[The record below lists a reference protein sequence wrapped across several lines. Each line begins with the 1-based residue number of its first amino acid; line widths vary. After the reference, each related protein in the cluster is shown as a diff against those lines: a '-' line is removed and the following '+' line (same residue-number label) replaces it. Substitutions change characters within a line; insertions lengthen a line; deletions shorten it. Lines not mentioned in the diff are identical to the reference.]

1 MVDVFISYKRE
12 ERQRCER
19 IAKKLKALDLDVWF
33 DARLPSGK
41 SFDREIETTIKAAKA
56 VLVLWSPAS
65 VESEWVRNEAS
76 IGKARGVLAAAQLA
90 PCDLPI
96 AFHSTHYETLYE
108 EGFGDDHPG
117 WIKVL
122 ERIGQL
128 TGRPGIAGY
137 SKALG
142 EGAAPLL
149 RWARANAADPLAL
162 KMEKLAE
169 RLSAPDADAAG
180 VTVRKGAG
188 PIVLL
193 ATGLVFAAIAG
204 AFAWLAKPAPP
215 PPERTA
221 REVASS
227 LVGSWGLANLER
239 SIGCAAEARMEIKLG
254 GEGLIVGGAVEPL
267 RTLEGGWLATTGAA
281 GVTQYRREGEK
292 LQFRVSGAP
301 DTLEYSLCG

>member
-12 ERQRCER
+12 ERGRCER

-41 SFDREIETTIKAAKA
+41 SFDREIEGAIKKAKA

-65 VESEWVRNEAS
+65 VESEWVRNEAG
-76 IGKARGVLAAAQLA
+76 IGKERGVLAAAQLA
-90 PCDLPI
+90 PCELPI
-96 AFHSTHYETLYE
+96 AFRATHYEALHDE
-108 EGFGDDHPG
+108 AFADDHLG

-122 ERIGQL
+122 ERIGEL
-128 TGRPGIAGY
+128 TGRPGIASY

-149 RWARANAADPLAL
+149 RWARANHTDPLAL

-169 RLSAPDADAAG
+169 RLSAADEATGG
-180 VTVRKGAG
+180 VTIRKGAG
-188 PIVLL
+188 PGALL

-215 PPERTA
+215 PPPLTPRQAALE
-221 REVASS
+221 
-227 LVGSWGLANLER
+227 LVGRWNEVGLGNCEAGALVVSVEPGGLAL
-239 SIGCAAEARMEIKLG
+239 SY
-254 GEGLIVGGAVEPL
+254 GAV
-267 RTLEGGWLATTGAA
+267 RDGIAVVGVDGGWVTLADGAWLRRA
-281 GVTQYRREGEK
+281 GVN
-292 LQFRVSGAP
+292 LQLKQGSDGAVSEFTP
-301 DTLEYSLCG
+301 CG